1 VLTEITGCSAE
12 HQALGTYEAMTK
24 TRRPSVRPTDSHD
37 DVDPLMNRIDEA
49 VRERYMRLE
58 QQIRSA
64 TALFPICQVRVMQA
78 GAKAQALAAS
88 LNISTA
94 NAGIGLGA
102 ILGGLGIGQFGL
114 GALGG
119 IATIIAAM
127 PIVVALLMMPKR

>member
-1 VLTEITGCSAE
+1 
-12 HQALGTYEAMTK
+12 M
-24 TRRPSVRPTDSHD
+24 
-37 DVDPLMNRIDEA
+37 
-49 VRERYMRLE
+49 
-58 QQIRSA
+58 
-64 TALFPICQVRVMQA
+64 MQA

-127 PIVVALLMMPKR
+127 AIVVALLMMPKR